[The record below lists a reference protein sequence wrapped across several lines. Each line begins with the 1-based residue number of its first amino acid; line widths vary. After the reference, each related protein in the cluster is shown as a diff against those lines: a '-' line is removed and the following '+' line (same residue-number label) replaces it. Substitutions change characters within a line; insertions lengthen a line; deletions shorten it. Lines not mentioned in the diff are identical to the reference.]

1 MANNIPQAAQ
11 SAPSAEVRVFT
22 FHLTKA
28 DSFSVRA
35 VVLNSEPW
43 FVAADVCA
51 ALTISNNR
59 DALAR
64 LDDDEK
70 GVGSIDTPSG
80 TQQMGLINES
90 GLYSLILGSR
100 KPEAKRFKKWV
111 TADVLPSLRKTG
123 SYTMPAPAAAA
134 LPDFSDPAAAARAWA
149 DEIDAK
155 QKLAAEKAV
164 AEQALA
170 LAAPKVAALD
180 RITASAE
187 NLTLTETAKVLGV
200 KRATMTQQMHA
211 SGWIYRQNK
220 SWVAYDKHIKSGRLT
235 YKEATY
241 TDESTGAECV
251 RAYCHVTPKGLTDLA
266 QMFAVEVPA

>member
-1 MANNIPQAAQ
+1 MADLIARAAQ

-22 FHLTKA
+22 FNLTAA

-35 VVLNSEPW
+35 VVLHSEPW
-43 FVAADVCA
+43 FVAADVC
-51 ALTISNNR
+51 
-59 DALAR
+59 DALGYDHTPSAMRR

-70 GVGSIDTPSG
+70 GVHSTHTLGGNQSLTIIS
-80 TQQMGLINES
+80 ES

-100 KPEAKRFKKWV
+100 KPEAKAFKKWV

-149 DEIDAK
+149 DEVDAK
-155 QKLAAEKAV
+155 RKLASEKDVAEKA
-164 AEQALA
+164 LA
-170 LAAPKVAALD
+170 IAAPKVAALD
-180 RITASAE
+180 RITTSAE

-200 KRATMTQQMHA
+200 KRATMTQKMNA
-211 SGWIYRQNK
+211 LGWIYRQNR
-220 SWVAYDKHIKSGRLT
+220 SWVAYEKHIKSGRLT
-235 YKEATY
+235 YKEAAY
-241 TDESTGAECV
+241 TDESTGAECA

-266 QMFAVEVPA
+266 QMFAGGAA